1 MQPEEILESISG
13 GFFALDT
20 DFRFTYWNRAAEEG
34 TGFSRANVL
43 GKHVFEI
50 FPNAETSE
58 LGDRYRTAMATKSFQ
73 SFETSYRDKNFEAWY
88 NIRIYPNENGL
99 SVFFQDITQQKQQ
112 ERQRETLLEI
122 SHVINTSNQLD
133 DLCSQVVHTI
143 AARYDLPFH
152 HVLMYIFRRQDE
164 KIILVAPELPSIE
177 WEKKLTARSISE
189 QNSIACVDAVIT
201 GSAVVTSDVSRS
213 SYYAV
218 APEMLVTSE
227 PKTVLAIPLK
237 VEGELVGVIEMLL
250 NSDRAFAE
258 REESFLSLIANELA
272 VGISRRGLIDELRVK
287 NVDLEI
293 QRAQTQDAHETL
305 KRFLAFFSHELR
317 SPLNS
322 IIGFS
327 ELIESEYPKL
337 DETTVKSYI
346 SSINLSSRHLL
357 HLINDILD
365 LSRLEAGKLELHY
378 MNIPIRKFVDALAM
392 SLQPQMMEKKLTF
405 EIHVADE
412 LDDIVADDM
421 RLKQILL
428 NLVSNAIKFS
438 HSEGKI
444 VINVQ
449 RADNTVEFSVQDFG
463 VGIPAAELP
472 RLFHPFQQTSAGAKK
487 SEGTGL
493 GLSITKKLV
502 ELHGG
507 SILVLSDWDK
517 GSTFIVRMPMMV
529 NSLVDGDDVARRV
542 SGVLP
547 PSTTPQ
553 RVLIV
558 EDKPHARQ
566 ILQSYLS
573 EAGYEIET
581 AANGIEAL
589 EKAKQWKPDVITLDI
604 LLPVKDG
611 WQVLRELK
619 QHPLCKNIP
628 VIIISMLDER
638 NVGFGLGA
646 VDYFVKPVQKDA
658 LLESLRKV
666 TGARLKLR
674 QSAKILVIDD
684 DRSVT
689 DLMQVILEAEGCTVL
704 KATDGREGLR
714 LAQEDRPDLIILD
727 LVMPEISGFN
737 VAYQLKH
744 NPKTQSIPII
754 VMTSME
760 IDEETKEQL
769 QGFVVSLMKKSGFT
783 KKDLLQEISAIEGR
797 RQ

>member
-1 MQPEEILESISG
+1 MQPEEILESITG
-13 GFFALDT
+13 GFFALDK
-20 DFRFTYWNRAAEEG
+20 DFKFTYWNRAAEEG
-34 TGFSRANVL
+34 TGFERDQVL

-58 LGDRYRTAMATKSFQ
+58 LGDRYRAAMETKSFQ
-73 SFETSYRDKNFEAWY
+73 SFETSYRDKNFEVWY
-88 NIRIYPNENGL
+88 SIRIYPNENGL
-99 SVFFQDITQQKQQ
+99 SVFFQDITRQKQQ

-133 DLCSQVVHTI
+133 DLCAQVVHTI

-152 HVLMYIFRRQDE
+152 HVLMYIFRPQDE
-164 KIILVAPELPSIE
+164 RIILVAPELPSLE
-177 WEKKLTARSISE
+177 WEKKLTARSVSE
-189 QNSIACVDAVIT
+189 HDPVACIDAVIT
-201 GSAVVTSDVSRS
+201 GSPVITSDMSRS
-213 SYYAV
+213 SYYAI
-218 APEMLVTSE
+218 APELLLSTSA
-227 PKTVLAIPLK
+227 KTIMAIPLK

-250 NSDRAFAE
+250 NSDKAYAE
-258 REESFLSLIANELA
+258 REQSFLSLIANELA

-305 KRFLAFFSHELR
+305 KKFLAFFSHELR

-327 ELIESEYPKL
+327 ELILTEMPRL
-337 DETTVKSYI
+337 DVATVASYTTSI
-346 SSINLSSRHLL
+346 SQSGKHLL
-357 HLINDILD
+357 QLINDILD
-365 LSRLEAGKLELHY
+365 LSKLEAGKLELHY
-378 MNIPIRKFVDALAM
+378 MSIPIRQFVEGLAS
-392 SLQPQMMEKKLTF
+392 SLRPQLEEKKLAFDIT
-405 EIHVADE
+405 IADE
-412 LDDIVADDM
+412 LDDIVADDI

-428 NLVSNAIKFS
+428 NLATNAIKFS
-438 HSEGKI
+438 HAEQKI
-444 VINVQ
+444 VINIRRVE
-449 RADNTVEFSVQDFG
+449 NTVEFSVKDSG
-463 VGIPAAELP
+463 VGIRADELP
-472 RLFHPFQQTSAGAKK
+472 RLFQPFQQTSAGSKK
-487 SEGTGL
+487 KEGTGL

-507 SILVLSDWDK
+507 SIAAVSELGK
-517 GSTFIVRMPMMV
+517 GSTFIVRMPMMI
-529 NSLVDGDDVARRV
+529 NSQGDRADVAA
-542 SGVLP
+542 GIAGILT
-547 PSTTPQ
+547 PSSVPQ

-604 LLPVKDG
+604 LLPIKDG

-658 LLESLRKV
+658 LLESLRKA
-666 TGARLKLR
+666 TSTLKFQ

-684 DRSVT
+684 DRSVI
-689 DLMQVILEAEGCTVL
+689 DLVQVILEAEGCTVM
-704 KATDGREGLR
+704 KAMDGREGLR
-714 LAQEDRPDLIILD
+714 LAQE
-727 LVMPEISGFN
+727 
-737 VAYQLKH
+737 
-744 NPKTQSIPII
+744 
-754 VMTSME
+754 
-760 IDEETKEQL
+760 
-769 QGFVVSLMKKSGFT
+769 
-783 KKDLLQEISAIEGR
+783 
-797 RQ
+797 

>member
-13 GFFALDT
+13 GFFALDNN
-20 DFRFTYWNRAAEEG
+20 FRFTYWNRAAEEG
-34 TGFSRANVL
+34 TGFTRDNVL

-58 LGDRYRTAMATKSFQ
+58 LGDRYRTAMGTKSFQ

-99 SVFFQDITQQKQQ
+99 SVFFQDITRQKQQ

-201 GSAVVTSDVSRS
+201 GSPVVTSDVSRS

-293 QRAQTQDAHETL
+293 QKAQTQDAHETL

-327 ELIESEYPKL
+327 ELIETEYPKL
-337 DETTVKSYI
+337 DEATVKSYI

-365 LSRLEAGKLELHY
+365 LSKLEAGKLELHY
-378 MNIPIRKFVDALAM
+378 MNIPIRKFIDALAM
-392 SLQPQMMEKKLTF
+392 SLQPQMVEKKLTF
-405 EIHVADE
+405 DIHVADE
-412 LDDIVADDM
+412 LDDIVADDV

-438 HSEGKI
+438 HNDGKI

-449 RADNTVEFSVQDFG
+449 RVDNTVEFSVQDFG
-463 VGIPAAELP
+463 VGIPPAELP
-472 RLFHPFQQTSAGAKK
+472 RLFHPFQQTLAGAKK

-529 NSLVDGDDVARRV
+529 NSLADGVDVASRL

-666 TGARLKLR
+666 TGTRLKLS

-744 NPKTQSIPII
+744 NPKTQSIPVI

-760 IDEETKEQL
+760 IDEETREQL

-783 KKDLLQEISAIEGR
+783 KKDLLQEISALEGK

>member
-13 GFFALDT
+13 GFFALDA
-20 DFRFTYWNRAAEEG
+20 DFKFTYWNRAAEEG
-34 TGFSRANVL
+34 TRFLRDEVL

-50 FPNAETSE
+50 FPNAEKAE
-58 LGDRYRTAMATKSFQ
+58 LGDRYRTAMETKTFQ
-73 SFETSYRDKNFEAWY
+73 SFETSYRDSNFEAWY
-88 NIRIYPNENGL
+88 DIRIYPNENGL
-99 SVFFQDITQQKQQ
+99 SVFFQDITQHKQQ

-133 DLCSQVVHTI
+133 DLCAQVVHTI

-152 HVLMYIFRRQDE
+152 HVLMYIFRQQDE
-164 KIILVAPELPSIE
+164 KIILVAPELPSLE
-177 WEKKLTARSISE
+177 WEKNLMARSVNE
-189 QNSIACVDAVIT
+189 QNSAACIDAVIT
-201 GSAVVTSDVSRS
+201 GAPIITSDVSRS
-213 SYYAV
+213 SYYAI
-218 APEMLVTSE
+218 APELLVTSD

-237 VEGELVGVIEMLL
+237 IEGELVGVIEMLM

-258 REESFLSLIANELA
+258 REQSFLSLIANELA

-293 QRAQTQDAHETL
+293 QRAQTQDA
-305 KRFLAFFSHELR
+305 
-317 SPLNS
+317 

-327 ELIESEYPKL
+327 ELIQLDMPKL
-337 DETTVKSYI
+337 DAATVSSYVT
-346 SSINLSSRHLL
+346 SINQSGKHLL

-365 LSRLEAGKLELHY
+365 LSKLEAGKLELHY
-378 MNIPIRKFVDALAM
+378 ISIPIRQFIEALTK
-392 SLQPQMMEKKLTF
+392 SLQPQMEEKKLSF
-405 EIHVADE
+405 QVRIADE
-412 LDDIVADDM
+412 LDDIVADDI
-421 RLKQILL
+421 RLKQIIL
-428 NLVSNAIKFS
+428 NLVTNAIKFS
-438 HSEGKI
+438 HPEKMI
-444 VINVQ
+444 AINVL
-449 RADNTVEFSVQDFG
+449 RVENAVEFSVQDS
-463 VGIPAAELP
+463 GIGIRADELA
-472 RLFHPFQQTSAGAKK
+472 RLFLPFQQTSAGKRK
-487 SEGTGL
+487 QEGTGL

-507 SILVLSDWDK
+507 TVTAVSEWGK

-529 NSLVDGDDVARRV
+529 NSRGD
-542 SGVLP
+542 SGEIAGNIAGILA
-547 PSTTPQ
+547 PSSEPQ

-566 ILQSYLS
+566 ILQSYLV
-573 EAGYEIET
+573 EAGYLIET

-589 EKAKQWKPDVITLDI
+589 EKAKLWKPDVITLDI

-619 QHPLCKNIP
+619 QHPLCKDIP

-658 LLESLRKV
+658 LLESLRRV
-666 TGARLKLR
+666 TLGLKQK
-674 QSAKILVIDD
+674 QSARILVIDD
-684 DRSVT
+684 DRSVI
-689 DLMQVILEAEGCTVL
+689 DLVEVILESEGCTVL
-704 KATDGREGLR
+704 KALDGREGLR
-714 LAQEDRPDLIILD
+714 LAQEEHPDLIILD

-744 NPKTQSIPII
+744 NPRTQTIPVI

-760 IDEETKEQL
+760 IDDETREQL
-769 QGFVVSLMKKSGFT
+769 RGFVVSLMKKSGFT
-783 KKDLLQEISAIEGR
+783 KKDLLQEISAIEGK

>member
-13 GFFALDT
+13 GFFALDN

-34 TGFSRANVL
+34 TGFSRDNVL

-99 SVFFQDITQQKQQ
+99 SVFFQDITRQKQQ

-143 AARYDLPFH
+143 AARYELPFH

-164 KIILVAPELPSIE
+164 KIILIAPELPSIE

-250 NSDRAFAE
+250 NSDCAFAE

-327 ELIESEYPKL
+327 ELIETEYPKL

-365 LSRLEAGKLELHY
+365 LSKLEAGKLELHY
-378 MNIPIRKFVDALAM
+378 MNIPIRKFIDALAM
-392 SLQPQMMEKKLTF
+392 SLQPQMVEKKLTF

-412 LDDIVADDM
+412 LDDIVADDV

-428 NLVSNAIKFS
+428 NLVTNAIKFS

-449 RADNTVEFSVQDFG
+449 RVDNTVEFSVQDFG

-529 NSLVDGDDVARRV
+529 NSLADGDDVARRV
-542 SGVLP
+542 SGILP
-547 PSTTPQ
+547 ASTTPQ
-553 RVLIV
+553 RILIV

-619 QHPLCKNIP
+619 QHPLCKSIP

-646 VDYFVKPVQKDA
+646 VDYFVKPVQKDE

-666 TGARLKLR
+666 TGTRLKLR
-674 QSAKILVIDD
+674 RSAKILVIDD

-689 DLMQVILEAEGCTVL
+689 DLVQVILEAEGCTVL
-704 KATDGREGLR
+704 KATNGREGLR

-744 NPKTQSIPII
+744 NPKTQSIPVI

-760 IDEETKEQL
+760 IDEETREQL

-783 KKDLLQEISAIEGR
+783 KKDLLQEISAIEGK

>member
-1 MQPEEILESISG
+1 MEPQEILESISG

-20 DFRFTYWNRAAEEG
+20 NFTFTYWNRAAEEG
-34 TGFSRANVL
+34 TGYSRDEVL

-50 FPNAETSE
+50 FPNAEAAE
-58 LGDRYRTAMATKSFQ
+58 LGDRYRTAMETKTFQ
-73 SFETSYRDKNFEAWY
+73 SFETSYRDDHFEAWY

-112 ERQRETLLEI
+112 ERQRETQLEI

-133 DLCSQVVHTI
+133 DLCAQVVHII

-152 HVLMYIFRRQDE
+152 HVLMYVFRAQDE
-164 KIILVAPELPSIE
+164 KLLLVAPELPSLE
-177 WEKKLTARSISE
+177 WEKALMARSVSE
-189 QNSIACVDAVIT
+189 HSPVASVDAVIT
-201 GSAVVTSDVSRS
+201 GDPIITSDVSRS
-213 SYYAV
+213 SYYTV
-218 APEMLVTSE
+218 APEIVIDSG
-227 PKTVLAIPLK
+227 PKTVLGIPLK
-237 VEGELVGVIEMLL
+237 VEGEIVGVIEMLM
-250 NSDRAFAE
+250 NSERAAVE
-258 REESFLSLIANELA
+258 REESFLVLIANELA

-293 QRAQTQDAHETL
+293 QRAQTLDAHETL
-305 KRFLAFFSHELR
+305 KKFLAFFSHELR

-327 ELIESEYPKL
+327 ELIQIDLPKL
-337 DETTVKSYI
+337 DTATVSSYI
-346 SSINLSSRHLL
+346 GSINQSGKHLL
-357 HLINDILD
+357 QLINDILD
-365 LSRLEAGKLELHY
+365 LSKLEAGRLELHY
-378 MNIPIRKFVDALAM
+378 MSIPIRQFIEALTK
-392 SLQPQMMEKKLTF
+392 SVQPQMEAKRLSF
-405 EIHVADE
+405 DIQISDE
-412 LDDIVADDM
+412 LDDIVADDV

-428 NLVSNAIKFS
+428 NLITNAIKFS
-438 HSEGKI
+438 HVESKI
-444 VINVQ
+444 TVKVV
-449 RADNTVEFSVQDFG
+449 RVDNSVEFG
-463 VGIPAAELP
+463 VTDEGIGIRPDELP
-472 RLFHPFQQTSAGAKK
+472 RLFMPFQQTSAGKRK
-487 SEGTGL
+487 QEGTGL

-507 SILVLSDWDK
+507 TVTAVSEWGK
-517 GSTFIVRMPMMV
+517 GSTFIVRMPMMI
-529 NSLVDGDDVARRV
+529 NSKGEEGEIAGSIAGILT
-542 SGVLP
+542 
-547 PSTTPQ
+547 PSAEPQ

-573 EAGYEIET
+573 EAGYVIET
-581 AANGIEAL
+581 AANGVEAL
-589 EKAKQWKPDVITLDI
+589 EKAKLWKPDVITLDI
-604 LLPVKDG
+604 LLPIKDG

-628 VIIISMLDER
+628 VIIVSMLDER

-666 TGARLKLR
+666 TSSLR
-674 QSAKILVIDD
+674 QKQSAKILVIDD
-684 DRSVT
+684 DRSVI
-689 DLMQVILEAEGCTVL
+689 DLVQVILEAEGCTVI
-704 KATDGREGLR
+704 KALDGREGLR
-714 LAQEDRPDLIILD
+714 LAQEEHPDLIILD

-744 NPKTQSIPII
+744 NPMTQTIPVI

-760 IDEETKEQL
+760 IDDETREQL
-769 QGFVVSLMKKSGFT
+769 RGFVVSLMKKSGFT
-783 KKDLLQEISAIEGR
+783 KKDLLQEISAIETK

>member
-1 MQPEEILESISG
+1 MQPEEILESITG
-13 GFFALDT
+13 GFFALDK

-34 TGFSRANVL
+34 TGFLRDQVL
-43 GKHVFEI
+43 SKHVFEI

-58 LGDRYRTAMATKSFQ
+58 LGDRYRTAMAMKSFQ

-99 SVFFQDITQQKQQ
+99 SVFFQDITREKQQ

-133 DLCSQVVHTI
+133 DLCAQVVHTI

-152 HVLMYIFRRQDE
+152 HVLMYIFRPQDE
-164 KIILVAPELPSIE
+164 RIILVAPELPSIE
-177 WEKKLTARSISE
+177 WEKILTARSISE
-189 QNSIACVDAVIT
+189 QNSVACVDAVIT
-201 GSAVVTSDVSRS
+201 GSTIVTTDVSRS

-218 APEMLVTSE
+218 APEILITPE
-227 PKTVLAIPLK
+227 PKTIIAIPLK

-250 NSDRAFAE
+250 NSDRPFAE
-258 REESFLSLIANELA
+258 REQSFLSLIANELA

-293 QRAQTQDAHETL
+293 QRAQTLDAHETL
-305 KRFLAFFSHELR
+305 KKFLAFFSHELR

-327 ELIESEYPKL
+327 ELILTEMGKL
-337 DETTVKSYI
+337 DTETITSYTTSI
-346 SSINLSSRHLL
+346 SQSGKHLL
-357 HLINDILD
+357 QLINDILD
-365 LSRLEAGKLELHY
+365 LSKLEAGKLELHY
-378 MNIPIRKFVDALAM
+378 MSIAIRQFIDAVAS
-392 SLQPQMMEKKLTF
+392 SLQPQMEEKKLKF
-405 EIHVADE
+405 EIQIADE
-412 LDDIVADDM
+412 LDDIVADDV
-421 RLKQILL
+421 RLKQIML
-428 NLVSNAIKFS
+428 NLVTNAIKFS
-438 HSEGKI
+438 HQESKI
-444 VINVQ
+444 VINV
-449 RADNTVEFSVQDFG
+449 RRIENAVEFSVQDFG
-463 VGIPAAELP
+463 VGIRPEELP
-472 RLFHPFQQTSAGAKK
+472 RLFQPFQQTAAGSKK
-487 SEGTGL
+487 REGTGL
-493 GLSITKKLV
+493 GLSITKKLA

-507 SILVLSDWDK
+507 VVIAVSEWGK

-529 NSLVDGDDVARRV
+529 NSQGGTAEIAGNIASVIA
-542 SGVLP
+542 
-547 PSTTPQ
+547 PSSTPA

-566 ILQSYLS
+566 ILQSYLA
-573 EAGYEIET
+573 EAGYEIDT

-589 EKAKQWKPDVITLDI
+589 EKAKLWKPDVITLDI

-646 VDYFVKPVQKDA
+646 VDYFVKPVQKEA
-658 LLESLRKV
+658 LLESLKKA
-666 TGARLKLR
+666 TSALKHK

-684 DRSVT
+684 DRSVI
-689 DLMQVILEAEGCTVL
+689 DLVQVILEAEGCLVL
-704 KATDGREGLR
+704 KALDGREGLR
-714 LAQEDRPDLIILD
+714 MAQEDQPDLIILD

-744 NPKTQSIPII
+744 NPKTQTIPVI

-783 KKDLLQEISAIEGR
+783 KKDLLQEISAIEGKR
-797 RQ
+797 R

>member
-34 TGFSRANVL
+34 TGFSRDNVL

-99 SVFFQDITQQKQQ
+99 SVFFQDITRQKQQ

-177 WEKKLTARSISE
+177 WEKKLTARSINE
-189 QNSIACVDAVIT
+189 QNSIACIDAVIT

-327 ELIESEYPKL
+327 ELIETEYPKL

-365 LSRLEAGKLELHY
+365 LSKLEAGKLDLHY
-378 MNIPIRKFVDALAM
+378 MNIPIRKFIDALAM
-392 SLQPQMMEKKLTF
+392 SLQPQMVEKKLTF

-412 LDDIVADDM
+412 LDDIVADDV

-444 VINVQ
+444 AINVQ
-449 RADNTVEFSVQDFG
+449 RVDNTVEFSVQDFG

-529 NSLVDGDDVARRV
+529 NSLADGHDVARRV

-646 VDYFVKPVQKDA
+646 VDYFVKPVQKDE
-658 LLESLRKV
+658 LLESLRRV
-666 TGARLKLR
+666 TGTRLKLR

-689 DLMQVILEAEGCTVL
+689 DLVEVILEAEGCTVL
-704 KATDGREGLR
+704 KAFDGREGLR

-744 NPKTQSIPII
+744 NPKTQSIPVI

-760 IDEETKEQL
+760 IDEETREQL
-769 QGFVVSLMKKSGFT
+769 QGFVVGLMKKSGFT

>member
-1 MQPEEILESISG
+1 MQPEEILESITG
-13 GFFALDT
+13 GFFALDK
-20 DFRFTYWNRAAEEG
+20 DFKFTYWNRAAEEG
-34 TGFSRANVL
+34 TGFERDQVL

-58 LGDRYRTAMATKSFQ
+58 LGDRYRAAMETKSFQ
-73 SFETSYRDKNFEAWY
+73 SFETSYRDKNFEVWY
-88 NIRIYPNENGL
+88 SIRIYPNENGL
-99 SVFFQDITQQKQQ
+99 SVFFQDITRQKQQ

-133 DLCSQVVHTI
+133 DLCAQVVHTI

-152 HVLMYIFRRQDE
+152 HVLMYIFRPQDE
-164 KIILVAPELPSIE
+164 KIILVAPELPSLE
-177 WEKKLTARSISE
+177 WEKKLTARSVSE
-189 QNSIACVDAVIT
+189 HDPVACIDAVIT
-201 GSAVVTSDVSRS
+201 GSPVITSDMSRS
-213 SYYAV
+213 SYYAI
-218 APEMLVTSE
+218 APELLLSTSA
-227 PKTVLAIPLK
+227 KTIMAIPLK

-250 NSDRAFAE
+250 NSDKAYAE
-258 REESFLSLIANELA
+258 REQSFLSLIANELA

-305 KRFLAFFSHELR
+305 KKFLAFFSHELR

-327 ELIESEYPKL
+327 ELILTEMPRL
-337 DETTVKSYI
+337 DVATVASYTTSI
-346 SSINLSSRHLL
+346 SQSGKHLL
-357 HLINDILD
+357 QLINDILD
-365 LSRLEAGKLELHY
+365 LSKLEAGKLELHY
-378 MNIPIRKFVDALAM
+378 MSIPIRQFVEGLAS
-392 SLQPQMMEKKLTF
+392 SLRPQLEEKKLAFDIT
-405 EIHVADE
+405 IADE
-412 LDDIVADDM
+412 LDDIVADDI

-428 NLVSNAIKFS
+428 NLATNAIKFS
-438 HSEGKI
+438 HPEQKI
-444 VINVQ
+444 VINIRRVE
-449 RADNTVEFSVQDFG
+449 NTVEFSVKDSG
-463 VGIPAAELP
+463 VGIRADELP
-472 RLFHPFQQTSAGAKK
+472 RLFQPFQQTSAGSKK
-487 SEGTGL
+487 KEGTGL

-507 SILVLSDWDK
+507 SIAAVSELGK
-517 GSTFIVRMPMMV
+517 GSTFIVRMPMMI
-529 NSLVDGDDVARRV
+529 NSQGDRADVAA
-542 SGVLP
+542 GIAGILT
-547 PSTTPQ
+547 PSSVPQ

-604 LLPVKDG
+604 LLPIKDG

-658 LLESLRKV
+658 LLESLRKA
-666 TGARLKLR
+666 TSTLKFQ

-684 DRSVT
+684 DRSVI
-689 DLMQVILEAEGCTVL
+689 DLVQVILEAEGCTVM
-704 KATDGREGLR
+704 KAMDGREGLR
-714 LAQEDRPDLIILD
+714 LAQEELPDLIILD

-744 NPKTQSIPII
+744 NPKTQLIPVI

-760 IDEETKEQL
+760 IDDETREQL
-769 QGFVVSLMKKSGFT
+769 QGFVVGLFKKSGFT
-783 KKDLLQEISAIEGR
+783 KKDLLQEISALDGR
-797 RQ
+797 RH

>member
-34 TGFSRANVL
+34 TGFSRDNVL

-58 LGDRYRTAMATKSFQ
+58 LGDRYRTAMAMKSFQ

-189 QNSIACVDAVIT
+189 QNSIACIDAVIT

-327 ELIESEYPKL
+327 ELIETEYPKL

-365 LSRLEAGKLELHY
+365 LSKLEAGKLELHY
-378 MNIPIRKFVDALAM
+378 MNIPIRKFIDALAM
-392 SLQPQMMEKKLTF
+392 SLQPQMVEKKLTF

-412 LDDIVADDM
+412 LDDIVADDV

-428 NLVSNAIKFS
+428 NLVTNAIKFS

-449 RADNTVEFSVQDFG
+449 RVDNTVEFSVQDFG

-529 NSLVDGDDVARRV
+529 KSHADGDDVARRV
-542 SGVLP
+542 SGLLP

-646 VDYFVKPVQKDA
+646 VDYFVKPVQKDE

-666 TGARLKLR
+666 TGTRLKLR

-704 KATDGREGLR
+704 KASDGREGLR

-744 NPKTQSIPII
+744 NPRTQTIPVI

-760 IDEETKEQL
+760 IDEETREQL

>member
-34 TGFSRANVL
+34 TGFSRDNVL

-58 LGDRYRTAMATKSFQ
+58 LGDRYRTAMAMKSFQ

-99 SVFFQDITQQKQQ
+99 SVFFQDITRQKQH

-218 APEMLVTSE
+218 APEILVTSE

-327 ELIESEYPKL
+327 ELIETEYPKL
-337 DETTVKSYI
+337 DEATVKSYI
-346 SSINLSSRHLL
+346 SSINISSRHLL

-365 LSRLEAGKLELHY
+365 LSKLEAGKLELHY
-378 MNIPIRKFVDALAM
+378 MNIPIRKFIDALAM
-392 SLQPQMMEKKLTF
+392 SLQPQMVEKKLTF

-412 LDDIVADDM
+412 LDDIVADDV

-428 NLVSNAIKFS
+428 NLVTNAIKFS

-444 VINVQ
+444 IINVQ
-449 RADNTVEFSVQDFG
+449 RVDNTVEFSVQDFG

-517 GSTFIVRMPMMV
+517 GSTFVVRMPMMV
-529 NSLVDGDDVARRV
+529 NSLADGHDVARRV

-619 QHPLCKNIP
+619 QHPLCKSIP

-658 LLESLRKV
+658 LLESLRRV
-666 TGARLKLR
+666 TGTRLKLR

-689 DLMQVILEAEGCTVL
+689 DLVQVILEAEGCTVL
-704 KATDGREGLR
+704 KAFDGREGLR

-744 NPKTQSIPII
+744 NPKTQSIPVI

-760 IDEETKEQL
+760 IDEETREQL
-769 QGFVVSLMKKSGFT
+769 QGFVVGLMKKSGFT

>member
-58 LGDRYRTAMATKSFQ
+58 LGDRYRTAMATKLFQ

-99 SVFFQDITQQKQQ
+99 SVFFQDITRQKQQ

-164 KIILVAPELPSIE
+164 KIILIAPELPSIE
-177 WEKKLTARSISE
+177 WEKQLTARSISE

-293 QRAQTQDAHETL
+293 QRTQTLDAHETL

-327 ELIESEYPKL
+327 ELIETEYPKL

-365 LSRLEAGKLELHY
+365 LSKLEAGKLELHY
-378 MNIPIRKFVDALAM
+378 MNIPIRKFIDALAM
-392 SLQPQMMEKKLTF
+392 SLQPQMVQKKLTF
-405 EIHVADE
+405 EIYVADE
-412 LDDIVADDM
+412 LDDIVADDV

-444 VINVQ
+444 AINVQ
-449 RADNTVEFSVQDFG
+449 RVDNTVEFSVQDFG

-472 RLFHPFQQTSAGAKK
+472 RLFHPFQQTLAGAKK

-529 NSLVDGDDVARRV
+529 NSLADGDVVARRV
-542 SGVLP
+542 SGILP

-619 QHPLCKNIP
+619 QHPLCKSIP

-646 VDYFVKPVQKDA
+646 VDYFVKPVQKDE

-666 TGARLKLR
+666 TGTRLKLR
-674 QSAKILVIDD
+674 RSAKILVIDD

-689 DLMQVILEAEGCTVL
+689 DLVQVILEAEGCTVL
-704 KATDGREGLR
+704 KATNGREGLR

-744 NPKTQSIPII
+744 NPKTQSIPVI

-783 KKDLLQEISAIEGR
+783 KKDLLQEISAIEGK

>member
-1 MQPEEILESISG
+1 MQPEEILESITG
-13 GFFALDT
+13 GFFALDK
-20 DFRFTYWNRAAEEG
+20 DFKFTYWNRAAEEG
-34 TGFSRANVL
+34 TGFERDQVL

-58 LGDRYRTAMATKSFQ
+58 LGDRYRAAMETKSFQ
-73 SFETSYRDKNFEAWY
+73 SFETSYRDKNFEVWY
-88 NIRIYPNENGL
+88 SIRIYPNENGL
-99 SVFFQDITQQKQQ
+99 SVFFHDITRQKQQ

-133 DLCSQVVHTI
+133 DLCAQVVHTI

-152 HVLMYIFRRQDE
+152 HVLMYIFRPQDE
-164 KIILVAPELPSIE
+164 RIILVAPELPSLE
-177 WEKKLTARSISE
+177 WEKKLTARSVSE
-189 QNSIACVDAVIT
+189 HDPVACIDAVIT
-201 GSAVVTSDVSRS
+201 GSPVITSDMSRS
-213 SYYAV
+213 SYYAI
-218 APEMLVTSE
+218 APELLLSTSA
-227 PKTVLAIPLK
+227 KTIMAIPLK

-250 NSDRAFAE
+250 NSDKAYAE
-258 REESFLSLIANELA
+258 REQSFLSLIANELA

-305 KRFLAFFSHELR
+305 KKFLAFFSHELR

-327 ELIESEYPKL
+327 ELILTEMPRL
-337 DETTVKSYI
+337 DVATVASYTTSI
-346 SSINLSSRHLL
+346 SQSGKHLL
-357 HLINDILD
+357 QLINDILD
-365 LSRLEAGKLELHY
+365 LSKLEAGKLELHY
-378 MNIPIRKFVDALAM
+378 MSIPIRQFVEGLAS
-392 SLQPQMMEKKLTF
+392 SLRPQLEEKKLAFDIT
-405 EIHVADE
+405 IADE
-412 LDDIVADDM
+412 LDDIVADDI

-428 NLVSNAIKFS
+428 NLATNAIKFS
-438 HSEGKI
+438 HAEQKI
-444 VINVQ
+444 VINIRRVE
-449 RADNTVEFSVQDFG
+449 NTVEFSVKDSG
-463 VGIPAAELP
+463 VGIRADELP
-472 RLFHPFQQTSAGAKK
+472 RLFQPFQQTSAGSKK
-487 SEGTGL
+487 KEGTGL

-507 SILVLSDWDK
+507 SIAAVSELGK
-517 GSTFIVRMPMMV
+517 GSTFIVRMPMMI
-529 NSLVDGDDVARRV
+529 NSQGDRADVAA
-542 SGVLP
+542 GIAGILT
-547 PSTTPQ
+547 PSSVPQ

-573 EAGYEIET
+573 DAGYEIET

-604 LLPVKDG
+604 LLPIKDG

-658 LLESLRKV
+658 LLESLRKA
-666 TGARLKLR
+666 TSTLKFQ

-684 DRSVT
+684 DRSVI
-689 DLMQVILEAEGCTVL
+689 DLVQVILEAEGCTVM
-704 KATDGREGLR
+704 KAMDGREGLR
-714 LAQEDRPDLIILD
+714 LAQEELPDLIILD

-744 NPKTQSIPII
+744 NPKTQLIPVI

-760 IDEETKEQL
+760 IDDETREQL
-769 QGFVVSLMKKSGFT
+769 QGFVVGLFKKSGFT
-783 KKDLLQEISAIEGR
+783 KKDLLQEISALDGR
-797 RQ
+797 RH